1 MAKRALL
8 TGAGGF
14 VGRQVVAPLR
24 ALGFEVHAPTRA
36 QADLLDEAAQAALL
50 RDLRPTILIH
60 CAWYVEHPTFWTAP
74 ENDRW
79 ADASLALARRFAE
92 QGGRRFVGIGSCAE
106 YADRDGADDQ
116 PWPETRRIAPA
127 TPYGQAKARL
137 AAALAA
143 LPIATA
149 WARLFLMFG
158 PGEPPGR
165 LVPSIIAALAEGR
178 PALCGSGRPVRDFA
192 PTAHLGRAIAAL
204 AAHHVTGPVNIA
216 SGEPRA
222 IAAIARL
229 LGEAAGRPDLIR
241 LGALPD
247 RPNEVPFMVADIT
260 RLRGMVGFADPPDV
274 DNALRRMV
282 GATGIEPVT
291 LRV

>member
-1 MAKRALL
+1 METLPQGYDTPVGDQGLTLSGGQRQRIAIARA
-8 TGAGGF
+8 
-14 VGRQVVAPLR
+14 VLR
-24 ALGFEVHAPTRA
+24 NPSILI
-36 QADLLDEAAQAALL
+36 LDEATSMVDADSEAKIAQAMEEFSA
-50 RDLRPTILIH
+50 
-60 CAWYVEHPTFWTAP
+60 
-74 ENDRW
+74 
-79 ADASLALARRFAE
+79 
-92 QGGRRFVGIGSCAE
+92 GRTTLVVAH
-106 YADRDGADDQ
+106 
-116 PWPETRRIAPA
+116 
-127 TPYGQAKARL
+127 RL
-137 AAALAA
+137 S
-143 LPIATA
+143 TVVN

-260 RLRGMVGFADPPDV
+260 RLRDMVGFADPPDV